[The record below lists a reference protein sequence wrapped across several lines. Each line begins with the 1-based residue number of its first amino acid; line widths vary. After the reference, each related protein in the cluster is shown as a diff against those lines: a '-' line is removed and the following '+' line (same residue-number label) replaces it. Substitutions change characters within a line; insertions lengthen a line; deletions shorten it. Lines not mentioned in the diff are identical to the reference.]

1 MESWKKNVTEVG
13 MQDVGP
19 GSYSAT
25 RMPGEGVVASE
36 WFVDALQ
43 EIIPFANAAD
53 IKPYYEDLKDVL
65 GKSDADPDEIAI
77 ASLALLYAVGSTLID
92 GTLPGKM
99 AKAGRKAAEVGFQL
113 APKIASA
120 AKKIEKAP
128 FELKSKAA
136 KQGKDL
142 PFQLKP
148 KTVELA
154 KGLPAKL
161 QSKAVKQ
168 GKDLPFELKS
178 KPVKQ
183 GKEQP
188 FVLKSKE

>member
-1 MESWKKNVTEVG
+1 MSNDMKAIMESWKKNVTEVG
-13 MQDVGP
+13 MQDVGL

-25 RMPGEGVVASE
+25 QVPGEDVVPSE
-36 WFVDALQ
+36 WFVDVLQ

-53 IKPYYEDLKDVL
+53 IKPYYEDLKSAL

-99 AKAGRKAAEVGFQL
+99 AKAGRKAAEVGFEL

-120 AKKIEKAP
+120 AKKIQTHSKAP
-128 FELKSKAA
+128 FELKSK
-136 KQGKDL
+136 
-142 PFQLKP
+142 
-148 KTVELA
+148 TVKLA
-154 KGLPAKL
+154 KGLPAEL

-188 FVLKSKE
+188 FVLKPKE